1 MRLFGL
7 CSLPL
12 VTVVDR
18 TDQSGD
24 LQLASSRTKLTTYAR
39 QCRPEPKTA
48 SSKEEVRKV
57 RYPISMEHS
66 QVQKKARGGET
77 SKET

>member
-7 CSLPL
+7 CSLSL

-24 LQLASSRTKLTTYAR
+24 LWLASSTKKLTTYAR
-39 QCRPEPKTA
+39 QCRPQPKTA
-48 SSKEEVRKV
+48 SSKEEVLEV
-57 RYPISMEHS
+57 RYPISMEPF
-66 QVQKKARGGET
+66 QAQKKARGDET
-77 SKET
+77 SVET